1 MMRYI
6 CEKGLDFR
14 IIGFKFMNIDSINI
28 LKKLNLSN
36 MYNSKYRDIMKF
48 NLLFYIYDK
57 N

>member
-1 MMRYI
+1 MRYI